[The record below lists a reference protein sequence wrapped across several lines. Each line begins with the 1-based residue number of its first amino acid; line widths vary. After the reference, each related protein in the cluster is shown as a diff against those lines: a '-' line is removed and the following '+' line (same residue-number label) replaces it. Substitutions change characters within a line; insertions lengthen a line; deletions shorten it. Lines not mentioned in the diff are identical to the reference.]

1 MVRVLLILLFI
12 SITTACAT
20 FFHKQN
26 RNQML
31 DVKRFPT
38 SESTS
43 FETQLVSI
51 DKNKPTVCTIT
62 INSHD
67 ERQIFQ
73 SFLKDDFNFIELTS
87 GDSDWFQNACEK
99 KIKCDVLVVSGHFG
113 GSFFGSSNYRLSLNT
128 LQRASCQTA
137 CDGILKH
144 PKEVFL
150 FGCNTTAGKKADH
163 RTPEEY
169 TQVLIADGFS
179 RGEAEQVS
187 AFRYS
192 PIGQETQNKMKQVFQ
207 NSRIYGYYSQA
218 PSGKNIRHRLNQYFN
233 SIPKLDYKSHLKQF
247 PTESE
252 NLLWSQ
258 AMKGQWIRSINGT
271 KNIENPV
278 CILEDKKV
286 LIYKKL
292 EWINSILM
300 DKQKSLAYVPI
311 INDYMKDL
319 EKKYGKSWHGLSKA
333 ELSFLERIQLNKKA
347 KKRVSSILEKP
358 LPGMLSVQIQALNF
372 MKRIGWYNK
381 QEYSV
386 KLKNLIGDLFKENLD
401 NEQKDAFCSLQVQID
416 LSLENLPKEKW
427 NRYTLSAIGCSKTSN
442 IQVHLA
448 LAEALKDPDEDVRR
462 SASWALK
469 DIKPTDPQIH
479 LALAEALKDPYKYVR
494 RSASW
499 ALGKIKPTDPQIHLP
514 PVFG

>member
-169 TQVLIADGFS
+169 TQALIADGFS

-311 INDYMKDL
+311 INDYMKGL
-319 EKKYGKSWHGLSKA
+319 EKKHGKSWHGLSKA

-416 LSLENLPKEKW
+416 LSLEDLPTEKW

-448 LAEALKDPDEDVRR
+448 LFKILKDSDKYSIGSNAVL
-462 SASWALK
+462 ALGK
-469 DIKPTDPQIH
+469 IKPTDPQIH
-479 LALAEALKDPYKYVR
+479 LALAEALKDPDGDVR
-494 RSASW
+494 DRAAW
-499 ALGKIKPTDPQIHLP
+499 TLGEIKPTDPQIHLALA
-514 PVFG
+514 